1 MRRKVLMI
9 VGLIGMIFILTA
21 CGGGDEVIVFTNAD
35 AEAVAIMERVV
46 AEHFDG
52 DVVFQTLGTGELSGR
67 VVAEGA
73 NIEADVITLSS
84 FHIDSNANVFADF
97 DVKDGN
103 LFGGTSIHSPLL
115 ALEGSLIVN
124 TEVLAEFG
132 LPMPQSLAD
141 LADPAFANQISIPD
155 LHSSTTG
162 WLFVQAILYNYGEI
176 EGGVILD
183 AILENVGPHLETSGS
198 APIVKARSGEVA
210 VAFGL
215 RHQGVADMED
225 GLPIQVIDVTEGNF
239 LLTESV
245 ALVDRGADITDEA
258 REVARILA
266 NYTRPYLL
274 EFYPTALF
282 ADESVSGA
290 DAARVRLFPEVLT
303 VPLLE
308 EHQSFFRSAQ

>member
-1 MRRKVLMI
+1 MKKTILMI
-9 VGLIGMIFILTA
+9 VGLVGMVFMLVA
-21 CGGGDEVIVFTNAD
+21 CGGEDEVIVFTNAD
-35 AEAVAIMERVV
+35 AEAVAIMQRVV

-52 DVVFQTLGTGELSGR
+52 DVVFQTLGTGELTGR
-67 VVAEGA
+67 IAAEGT
-73 NIEADVITLSS
+73 NIEAAVITLSS
-84 FHIDSNANVFADF
+84 FHIDSNAELFADF
-97 DVKDGN
+97 DVKEGN
-103 LFGGTSIHSPLL
+103 LLGGTRIHSPLL

-124 TEVLAEFG
+124 TEVLAEAG
-132 LPMPQSLAD
+132 LPMPQSIAD
-141 LADPAFANQISIPD
+141 LTDPVFANQISIPD

-162 WLFVQAILYNYGEI
+162 WLFVQAILYNYGEV
-176 EGGVILD
+176 EGGVILE

-215 RHQGVADMED
+215 RHQGVADMEG

-245 ALVDRGADITDEA
+245 ALVDRGADITDGA
-258 REVARILA
+258 REVARIIA

-274 EFYPTALF
+274 NYYPTALF
-282 ADESVSGA
+282 TDESVSDA

-308 EHQSFFRSAQ
+308 QHQSFFRDAQ